1 MFKFEIKNKE
11 AKDEIKGL
19 INSIRSHVTIAQ
31 DEDLA
36 VEAINKL
43 ERLLNIE
50 TYTYQGFKF
59 QKEADKA
66 KAIMQLEK
74 LQNMSEKEQLEIFN
88 NAFYKEC
95 SFKEDE
101 VYKDENSDL
110 TIDNLDLGIR
120 AYNCLKRSGIY
131 TIKDIIKVGEKLK
144 FMRNAGKKTVD
155 EIITRL
161 NKIGI
166 DLIIYDKEK
175 K

>member
-144 FMRNAGKKTVD
+144 FMRNAGEKTVD
-155 EIITRL
+155 EIITKL

-166 DLIIYDKEK
+166 DLINYDKEK

>member
-36 VEAINKL
+36 VEAINRL

-66 KAIMQLEK
+66 KAIMQLKK

-144 FMRNAGKKTVD
+144 FMRNAGEKTVD
-155 EIITRL
+155 EIITKL

-166 DLIIYDKEK
+166 DLINYDKEK